1 MNSCV
6 CVCVKD
12 RLHKRKRETTRTRKD
27 ETVRLSLIRNYKLSF
42 TTGTPARGPTR
53 GPTHA
58 PTEAECYRRG
68 SVSAGSTRTVHEAE
82 TTSSRRITTSAR
94 QTVRPRSSSRTGS
107 LCRKH
112 SDFPRSRGDESP
124 RLCSVRQPL
133 PSSAALRPR
142 QIAIPATAT
151 SCSLY
156 RPTSRPSC
164 RLYSLSLSDRD
175 PLRSSRHAS
184 SFYISRLSLIFVQ
197 LLTPHAQKKGR
208 FARLPSYVCK
218 GRFRRPF
225 PCFRP
230 WTVFFTTT
238 S

>member
-1 MNSCV
+1 MSQ
-6 CVCVKD
+6 
-12 RLHKRKRETTRTRKD
+12 KR
-27 ETVRLSLIRNYKLSF
+27 
-42 TTGTPARGPTR
+42 
-53 GPTHA
+53 
-58 PTEAECYRRG
+58 
-68 SVSAGSTRTVHEAE
+68 SVFAGSTRAVHGAE
-82 TTSSRRITTSAR
+82 TTNSRRITTSAPKSA
-94 QTVRPRSSSRTGS
+94 RPRSSSRTGS

-112 SDFPRSRGDESP
+112 SGFPRSRGDESP
-124 RLCSVRQPL
+124 GSAASDDL
-133 PSSAALRPR
+133 PSRKGEPLRSSTALRPR
-142 QIAIPATAT
+142 QVAIPATAT

-230 WTVFFTTT
+230 WTVFFTTST
-238 S
+238 PTKPRILRYAPRRVDTGENRPITRSPPVCRSRTVPPRRRRRRRSPDPAPLRSSS